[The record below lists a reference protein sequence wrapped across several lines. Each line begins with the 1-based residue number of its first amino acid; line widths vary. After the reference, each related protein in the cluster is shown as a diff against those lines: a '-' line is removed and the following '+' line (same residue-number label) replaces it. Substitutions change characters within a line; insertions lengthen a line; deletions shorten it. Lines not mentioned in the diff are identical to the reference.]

1 VDASNDPA
9 NPTLYLHR
17 FPQLYARHLQAG
29 FQQRDRLPSACCEK
43 AGAWLEDSP
52 LPRTISKETRV
63 SAKIPSLGQMDWLRG
78 GSEERPNEA
87 SGDCAMGF
95 TAWTHNKRT
104 KRSGPNGYSES
115 FLRGSEIRE
124 QVNNTEIDQ
133 QRKLKLFE
141 ECVLPHLNA
150 AYNLARWLT
159 RNEHDAQD
167 VVQESYL
174 RAFRFFDSYRG
185 GDGKSWLMAVVRN
198 TCITWRRHEKRDVSN
213 EPFDEM
219 AHSSGRQ
226 APNQEEKL
234 VDSSRMSVLRNCI
247 EMLPSEF
254 REVLVMR
261 ELEEMSYRQIS
272 EVADLP
278 VGTVMS
284 RLSRARKRLEEC
296 AIRSEMGKEK

>member
-1 VDASNDPA
+1 
-9 NPTLYLHR
+9 
-17 FPQLYARHLQAG
+17 
-29 FQQRDRLPSACCEK
+29 
-43 AGAWLEDSP
+43 
-52 LPRTISKETRV
+52 
-63 SAKIPSLGQMDWLRG
+63 
-78 GSEERPNEA
+78 
-87 SGDCAMGF
+87 MGF
-95 TAWTHNKRT
+95 TAWTYNKRT
-104 KRSGPNGYSES
+104 KRTEPNGYTES

-141 ECVLPHLNA
+141 ECVLPHMNA

-198 TCITWRRHEKRDVSN
+198 TCITWRRHEQRELSS

-219 AHSSGRQ
+219 THGSGRQ

-247 EMLPSEF
+247 EMLPLEF

-261 ELEEMSYRQIS
+261 ELEELSYRQIS
-272 EVADLP
+272 EVAALP

-296 AIRSEMGKEK
+296 ASRLETGNEK

>member
-1 VDASNDPA
+1 V
-9 NPTLYLHR
+9 
-17 FPQLYARHLQAG
+17 
-29 FQQRDRLPSACCEK
+29 
-43 AGAWLEDSP
+43 
-52 LPRTISKETRV
+52 
-63 SAKIPSLGQMDWLRG
+63 GQIDWLRG
-78 GSEERPNEA
+78 SPEETPNEA
-87 SGDCAMGF
+87 LGDRAMGF
-95 TAWTHNKRT
+95 TAWTHNRRT
-104 KRSGPNGYSES
+104 KRSGPNGYTES

-141 ECVLPHLNA
+141 ECVLPHLDA

-198 TCITWRRHEKRDVSN
+198 TCITWRRREKRELSS
-213 EPFDEM
+213 EFDEM
-219 AHSSGRQ
+219 THSSGRQ
-226 APNQEEKL
+226 TPNQEEKL

-247 EMLPSEF
+247 EMLPLEF

-272 EVADLP
+272 EAADLP

-284 RLSRARKRLEEC
+284 RLSRARKRLGEC
-296 AIRSEMGKEK
+296 ASRSETVEEK